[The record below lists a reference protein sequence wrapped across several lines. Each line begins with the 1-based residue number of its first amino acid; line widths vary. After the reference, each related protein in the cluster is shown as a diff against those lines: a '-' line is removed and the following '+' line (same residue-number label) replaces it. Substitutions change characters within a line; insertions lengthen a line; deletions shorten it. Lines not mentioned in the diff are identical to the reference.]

1 MYGIIMLFLPLETMY
16 TLSALLGIGD
26 SLQTMKNMT
35 HADEKDANPP
45 ARNDKA
51 RAISYFL

>member
-1 MYGIIMLFLPLETMY
+1 MLFLPLETMY